1 VALAE
6 PSQEVTDAQLIEAW
20 RGGEEAAAAEL
31 VRRHGHAVA
40 RYLGAS
46 GGGEDVD
53 DLVQETFFRAFRR
66 LDSYRGTASFRTW
79 LIAIGS
85 NTLKDLKRRNVRR
98 PVIALEDRDVV
109 DEGSDPHSDTVGRE
123 MERML
128 EEAIG
133 RLPEMQRDV
142 FLLRAQQ
149 GMEYADIADAL
160 ETSVGAARVHYHQAV
175 KRLKKALE

>member
-1 VALAE
+1 M
-6 PSQEVTDAQLIEAW
+6 TDAQLIEAW

-46 GGGEDVD
+46 GGGEDVE

-66 LDSYRGTASFRTW
+66 LDSYKGTASFRTW

-85 NTLKDLKRRNVRR
+85 NALKDLRRRAVRR
-98 PVIALEDRDVV
+98 PVIAIALEERDVV
-109 DEGSDPHSDTVGRE
+109 DEGSDPHGETVERE
-123 MERML
+123 LEQRLER
-128 EEAIG
+128 AVAA
-133 RLPEMQRDV
+133 LPEMQRDV

-149 GMEYADIADAL
+149 GMEYTDIAEAL

-175 KRLKKALE
+175 KRLKKGLDVG

>member
-1 VALAE
+1 MALAE
-6 PSQEVTDAQLIEAW
+6 PGGEVTDAQLIEAW

-31 VRRHGHAVA
+31 VRRHGQAVA

-46 GGGEDVD
+46 GGGEDVE

-66 LDSYRGTASFRTW
+66 LDSYRGNASFRTW

-85 NTLKDLKRRNVRR
+85 NTLKDLKRRSVRR

-109 DEGSDPHSDTVGRE
+109 DERSDPHSETVGRE
-123 MERML
+123 TEQRL
-128 EEAIG
+128 EEAVG

-149 GMEYADIADAL
+149 GMEYADIAEAL